1 MVLSSGQEYLVVCF
15 FLFGLSSFG
24 LMDPPHLENACGSNG
39 YYCIWIIV
47 TKCAISQSY
56 IIALFGRQRSIPEN
70 TKLQRKTENTF
81 MMDTG
86 GTLAVTL
93 FFLFKK
99 INALHSTFIKYKH
112 ANIIVKNV
120 FLPSLVFSSK
130 FHFLTWTYF

>member
-1 MVLSSGQEYLVVCF
+1 
-15 FLFGLSSFG
+15 
-24 LMDPPHLENACGSNG
+24 MDPPHLEYACCSNG

-47 TKCAISQSY
+47 TKCEISQSY

-70 TKLQRKTENTF
+70 TKLQRKTEVTF

-86 GTLAVTL
+86 GYSL
-93 FFLFKK
+93 FSFKK